1 MLKKNSLK
9 MVPQYVEVLC
19 MGWSGLWWQ
28 REKVLPQEM
37 RTGHYW
43 WLRRQL
49 FPRMEEEEVRNLRLR
64 LELVETTIVWPEA
77 RGNFRRGKGRRLSIW
92 WKEQLPKSRGTMDN
106 GPVLSQDN
114 AAKERRRSSE
124 QGGVKGKPESRWHG
138 AGNGK
143 LRRFSREKC

>member
-1 MLKKNSLK
+1 
-9 MVPQYVEVLC
+9 
-19 MGWSGLWWQ
+19 
-28 REKVLPQEM
+28 
-37 RTGHYW
+37 
-43 WLRRQL
+43 
-49 FPRMEEEEVRNLRLR
+49 
-64 LELVETTIVWPEA
+64 
-77 RGNFRRGKGRRLSIW
+77 
-92 WKEQLPKSRGTMDN
+92 MDN

>member
-1 MLKKNSLK
+1 MLKKRFLWKWYHSMLRCCVWDAWGCDGRGRK
-9 MVPQYVEVLC
+9 SYC
-19 MGWSGLWWQ
+19 RGWGLVTIGGLNDTPFHEW
-28 REKVLPQEM
+28 RK
-37 RTGHYW
+37 
-43 WLRRQL
+43 
-49 FPRMEEEEVRNLRLR
+49 EVRNLQLR
-64 LELVETTIVWPEA
+64 LELVETTAVRPMA
-77 RGNFRRGKGRRLSIW
+77 GCNFRWGKGRRLSIW
-92 WKEQLPKSRGTMDN
+92 WKEQLPKSRRTMDN